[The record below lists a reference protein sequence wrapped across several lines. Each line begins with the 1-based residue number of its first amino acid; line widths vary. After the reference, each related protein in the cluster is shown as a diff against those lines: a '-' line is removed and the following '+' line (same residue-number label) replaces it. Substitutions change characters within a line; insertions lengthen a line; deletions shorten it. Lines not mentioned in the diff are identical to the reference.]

1 MKRAT
6 KVVAAAVLLL
16 TLGAVQAAAQG
27 LPIIFCAEQAPETP
41 ECNGTDQPESLVGQD
56 TRDVIRAFAG
66 GDIVNA
72 EDGDD
77 DAFGGQGVDNMTGG
91 FGDDELFGGRGTDT
105 LNDGL
110 MPTGG
115 LSTGDTDELRGG
127 RGNDILTTEDD
138 DFSDTIECGGGDKDV
153 AFFDENQQTGSSD
166 AVSDDCEFRN
176 EPPPGP

>member
-16 TLGAVQAAAQG
+16 TLSAANAAAQG
-27 LPIIFCAEQAPETP
+27 LPIIFCAEQEPETP
-41 ECNGTDQPESLVGQD
+41 RCVGTDQAESLVGQD
-56 TRDVIRAFAG
+56 TMDVIRAFAG

-77 DAFGGQGVDNMTGG
+77 DAFGGSGVDNMTGG
-91 FGDDELFGGRGTDT
+91 FGDDELSGGKGTDT

-110 MPTGG
+110 TQTGE
-115 LSTGDTDELRGG
+115 LTKGDTDELRGNG
-127 RGNDILTTEDD
+127 GDDILRAEDN
-138 DFSDTIECGGGDKDV
+138 DFRDTIQCGGGDEDA
-153 AFFDENQQTGSSD
+153 AFFDENPQTGRSD